1 MRVARNLLARIRSLP
16 FVKRWFPGWYQSW
29 ASWLLERGIRRAVDD
44 WKSGVDRCN
53 QLYFIK
59 DTLYE
64 DQTDAVRDEEDR
76 LWARLMKIDEE
87 RYLRSRKLVYGIER
101 RARNDT

>member
-1 MRVARNLLARIRSLP
+1 MRVAKDLLARIRSLP
-16 FVKRWFPGWYQSW
+16 FVKRRSP
-29 ASWLLERGIRRAVDD
+29 RRLMTCDD
-44 WKSGVDRCN
+44 WDNSLARCRE
-53 QLYFIK
+53 LFHIK